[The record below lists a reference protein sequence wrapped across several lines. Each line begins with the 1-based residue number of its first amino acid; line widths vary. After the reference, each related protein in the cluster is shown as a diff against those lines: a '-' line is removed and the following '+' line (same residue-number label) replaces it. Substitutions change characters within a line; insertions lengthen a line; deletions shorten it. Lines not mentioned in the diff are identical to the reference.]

1 MLNSAS
7 ERKRT
12 RGIQSSIAS
21 AMALK
26 EKRST
31 LLEAKDIRKA
41 KQQQIDYEYQEHQ
54 ERQQSQLSKYNVLP
68 TPKDENTALPINSIS
83 LSQKPPSKILRLD
96 PSCNLISS
104 SSLSNDHVL
113 SKTDPISQI
122 VIRPIDS
129 ENVMRKDKNNLV
141 KREKDKD
148 RSSSWYKG
156 AGILESPTIHP
167 PTKLF
172 NEEDHNSF
180 ADEEEEAEIPMP
192 ETTKLKGKNRK
203 WDKNSCPGIDKPFAD
218 QEQYEAEKDKY
229 NTMELNLN
237 DEGDDK
243 DRSELSSVATG
254 GDDDLVSECMMSQ
267 SRNPFPNVEDLVS
280 ELPSTALN
288 TSLTG
293 CSSKA
298 LPYVN
303 GLIINP
309 SPISS
314 QACSSISS

>member
-1 MLNSAS
+1 MNSAS

-41 KQQQIDYEYQEHQ
+41 KQQQIDYEYHEQQ
-54 ERQQSQLSKYNVLP
+54 ERQQSHLSKYTVFS
-68 TPKDENTALPINSIS
+68 TPKDENAALPINSIS

-96 PSCNLISS
+96 P
-104 SSLSNDHVL
+104 
-113 SKTDPISQI
+113 
-122 VIRPIDS
+122 IDS
-129 ENVMRKDKNNLV
+129 ENVMEKDKNNLI
-141 KREKDKD
+141 KKEKDKD
-148 RSSSWYKG
+148 RSSSWYRG

-180 ADEEEEAEIPMP
+180 ADEEEEAEITMP
-192 ETTKLKGKNRK
+192 ETTKLKDKNRK
-203 WDKNSCPGIDKPFAD
+203 GDKNSCLEIDKSFACQGQD
-218 QEQYEAEKDKY
+218 EVEKDKY
-229 NTMELNLN
+229 NTRQFYLN
-237 DEGDDK
+237 DEEDDK
-243 DRSELSSVATG
+243 ERSELSSVVTG
-254 GDDDLVSECMMSQ
+254 GDDDLVSECMISQ

-280 ELPSTALN
+280 EIPSTALK

>member
-54 ERQQSQLSKYNVLP
+54 ERQQSQLSKYNVIP

-96 PSCNLISS
+96 PSSNLISS
-104 SSLSNDHVL
+104 SSLRND
-113 SKTDPISQI
+113 
-122 VIRPIDS
+122 
-129 ENVMRKDKNNLV
+129 LV

-172 NEEDHNSF
+172 NEEDHNCF
-180 ADEEEEAEIPMP
+180 ADEEEDAETPMP
-192 ETTKLKGKNRK
+192 ETTKLKDKNRK
-203 WDKNSCPGIDKPFAD
+203 CDKNSCPGIDKPFACQGQD
-218 QEQYEAEKDKY
+218 EVEKDEY
-229 NTMELNLN
+229 RTREFDLN
-237 DEGDDK
+237 DEEDDK

>member
-1 MLNSAS
+1 MNSAS

-41 KQQQIDYEYQEHQ
+41 KQQQIDYEYHEQQ
-54 ERQQSQLSKYNVLP
+54 ERQQSHLSKYSVFS
-68 TPKDENTALPINSIS
+68 TPKDENAALPINSIS

-96 PSCNLISS
+96 P
-104 SSLSNDHVL
+104 
-113 SKTDPISQI
+113 
-122 VIRPIDS
+122 IDS
-129 ENVMRKDKNNLV
+129 ENVMEKDKNNLI
-141 KREKDKD
+141 KKEKDKD
-148 RSSSWYKG
+148 RSSSWYRG

-180 ADEEEEAEIPMP
+180 ADEEEEAEITMP
-192 ETTKLKGKNRK
+192 ETTKLKDKNRK
-203 WDKNSCPGIDKPFAD
+203 GDKNSCLEIDKSFACQGQD
-218 QEQYEAEKDKY
+218 EVEKDKY
-229 NTMELNLN
+229 NTRQFYLN
-237 DEGDDK
+237 DEEDDK
-243 DRSELSSVATG
+243 ERSELSSVVTG

-280 ELPSTALN
+280 EIASTALK

-303 GLIINP
+303 GSIINP

>member
-1 MLNSAS
+1 MNSAS

-41 KQQQIDYEYQEHQ
+41 KQQQIDYEYHEQQ
-54 ERQQSQLSKYNVLP
+54 ERQQSHLSKYTVFS
-68 TPKDENTALPINSIS
+68 TPKDENAALPINSIS

-96 PSCNLISS
+96 P
-104 SSLSNDHVL
+104 
-113 SKTDPISQI
+113 
-122 VIRPIDS
+122 IDS
-129 ENVMRKDKNNLV
+129 ENVMEKDKNNLI

-148 RSSSWYKG
+148 RSSSWYRG

-180 ADEEEEAEIPMP
+180 ADEEEEAEITMP
-192 ETTKLKGKNRK
+192 ETTKLKDKNRK
-203 WDKNSCPGIDKPFAD
+203 GDKNSCLEIDKSFACQGQD
-218 QEQYEAEKDKY
+218 EVEKDKY
-229 NTMELNLN
+229 NTRQFYLN
-237 DEGDDK
+237 DEEDDK
-243 DRSELSSVATG
+243 ERSELSSVVTG

-280 ELPSTALN
+280 EIASTALK

>member
-1 MLNSAS
+1 MNSAS

-54 ERQQSQLSKYNVLP
+54 ERQQSQLSKYNVIP

-83 LSQKPPSKILRLD
+83 LSQKPPSKMLRLD
-96 PSCNLISS
+96 PSSNLISS
-104 SSLSNDHVL
+104 FSLRND
-113 SKTDPISQI
+113 
-122 VIRPIDS
+122 
-129 ENVMRKDKNNLV
+129 LV

-172 NEEDHNSF
+172 NEEDHNCF
-180 ADEEEEAEIPMP
+180 ADEEEDAETPMP
-192 ETTKLKGKNRK
+192 ETTKLKDKNRK
-203 WDKNSCPGIDKPFAD
+203 CDKNSCPGIDKPFACQGQD
-218 QEQYEAEKDKY
+218 EVEKDEY
-229 NTMELNLN
+229 RTREFDLN
-237 DEGDDK
+237 DEEDDK

>member
-1 MLNSAS
+1 MNSAS

-41 KQQQIDYEYQEHQ
+41 KQQQIDYEYHEQQ
-54 ERQQSQLSKYNVLP
+54 ERQQSHLSKYTVFS
-68 TPKDENTALPINSIS
+68 TPKDENAALPINSIS

-96 PSCNLISS
+96 P
-104 SSLSNDHVL
+104 
-113 SKTDPISQI
+113 
-122 VIRPIDS
+122 IDS
-129 ENVMRKDKNNLV
+129 ENVMEKDKNNLI

-148 RSSSWYKG
+148 RSSSWYRG

-180 ADEEEEAEIPMP
+180 ADEEEEAEITMP
-192 ETTKLKGKNRK
+192 ETTKLKDKNRK
-203 WDKNSCPGIDKPFAD
+203 GDKNSCLEIDKSFACQGQD
-218 QEQYEAEKDKY
+218 EVEKDKY
-229 NTMELNLN
+229 NTRQFYLN
-237 DEGDDK
+237 DEEDDK
-243 DRSELSSVATG
+243 ERSELSSVVTG

-280 ELPSTALN
+280 EIPSTALK

>member
-1 MLNSAS
+1 MININVIIIFLTNSAS

-12 RGIQSSIAS
+12 RGVQSSIAS

-54 ERQQSQLSKYNVLP
+54 ERQQSQLSKYTVFP

-96 PSCNLISS
+96 TSSNLISS
-104 SSLSNDHVL
+104 SSVRNDHVL
-113 SKTDPISQI
+113 SKDQ
-122 VIRPIDS
+122 
-129 ENVMRKDKNNLV
+129 
-141 KREKDKD
+141 

-180 ADEEEEAEIPMP
+180 ADEDEEAEIPMP
-192 ETTKLKGKNRK
+192 ETTKLKDKNRK
-203 WDKNSCPGIDKPFAD
+203 GDKNSCLDIDKSFACQGQD
-218 QEQYEAEKDKY
+218 EVQKDEY
-229 NTMELNLN
+229 NTRELDLN
-237 DEGDDK
+237 DEEDDK